1 MTVLAPSLAHAG
13 EPSRPIYLRTGN
25 IEIRLAETA
34 AEVRDA
40 QQLRWQ
46 VFYEEMKAKPS
57 AENAALKLDFDR
69 YDDICD
75 HLLVIDGKTVVGT
88 YRLIRR
94 SVAVNHGGH
103 YSASEFNIKPL
114 MDYRGEIL
122 EVGRSCVAPT
132 HRTRG
137 VMQLLWQGIA
147 AYVFHHNITLLFG
160 CASLPGIDPAALSLP
175 LSYLHYHHLAP
186 PALCV
191 RALPER
197 YIDMRRM
204 EETVIDPRAGFTSL
218 PPLVKGYL
226 RLGGFVGEGAVID
239 TEFNTID
246 VCMIVKRETI
256 SDRYLKHYEL
266 TRGIEIDAT

>member
-1 MTVLAPSLAHAG
+1 MTVISSSLAHVS

-25 IEIRLAETA
+25 IEIRLAESA
-34 AEVRDA
+34 AEVRAA

-46 VFYEEMKAKPS
+46 VFYEEMKAKPNP
-57 AENAALKLDFDR
+57 ENAKLKLDIDR

-75 HLLVIDGKTVVGT
+75 HLLVLDGDAVVGT
-88 YRLIRR
+88 YRMIRR
-94 SVAVNHGGH
+94 SIAVQNGGH
-103 YSASEFNIKPL
+103 YSAGEFNIKPL

-160 CASLPGIDPAALSLP
+160 CASLPGNDPAALALP

-186 PALCV
+186 PALLA

-204 EETVIDPRAGFTSL
+204 EENTIDPRAGFASL

-226 RLGGFVGEGAVID
+226 RVGGVVGEGAVID
-239 TEFNTID
+239 PEFNTID

-256 SDRYLKHYEL
+256 SDRYLKHYDL
-266 TRGIEIDAT
+266 SRNAEIDAS

>member
-1 MTVLAPSLAHAG
+1 MSVLASSLAEIS
-13 EPSRPIYLRTGN
+13 EPSRPVYLRTGK

-34 AEVRDA
+34 AEVRAA

-46 VFYEEMKAKPS
+46 VFYEEMKARPS
-57 AENAALKLDFDR
+57 AEAAAARLDFDR

-75 HLLVIDGKTVVGT
+75 HLLVLEEGEVVGT

-94 SVAVNHGGH
+94 TVAQNNGGH
-103 YSASEFNIKPL
+103 YSAGEFNIKPL
-114 MDYRGEIL
+114 LDYPGELL
-122 EVGRSCVAPT
+122 EVGRSCVAPA

-147 AYVFHHNITLLFG
+147 AYVFHHKITLLFG
-160 CASLPGIDPAALSLP
+160 CASLPGTDPAALALP
-175 LSYLHYHHLAP
+175 LSYLHYHYLAP
-186 PALCV
+186 PALGV

-204 EETVIDPRAGFTSL
+204 DPQQIDPRAGFLSL

-239 TEFNTID
+239 SEFGTTD

-266 TRGIEIDAT
+266 SRNSETDVS